1 MCFGKHIWFSVLTR
15 IFCEIFYIRFCV
27 TLVIHEYVMHS
38 YINRRIVFKTTIEF
52 VNKGIYVLPVFK
64 LWSHY
69 STMRFKSHLTGV
81 LYSDS
86 LLQYLTKVH
95 YLKLIRSWFWNC
107 ILTLITSSWER
118 LIEFS
123 SFLITL
129 DKLFD
134 KLIKCISLFDELG
147 NLIHRSILLRLTKTQ

>member
-1 MCFGKHIWFSVLTR
+1 
-15 IFCEIFYIRFCV
+15 
-27 TLVIHEYVMHS
+27 MHS
-38 YINRRIVFKTTIEF
+38 CINRRIVFKTTIEF

-95 YLKLIRSWFWNC
+95 YFAEVNTVLILKLHIDIDYIFMRTTDW
-107 ILTLITSSWER
+107 ILQ
-118 LIEFS
+118 FS
-123 SFLITL
+123 NYF
-129 DKLFD
+129 
-134 KLIKCISLFDELG
+134 
-147 NLIHRSILLRLTKTQ
+147 R